1 MEQYGKG
8 LKTSKKT
15 ERASQK
21 KKKLNIVV
29 GQRSLP
35 ELRMQET
42 GVLVF
47 QVGGSQFAGAR

>member
-21 KKKLNIVV
+21 KKKVNIVV

-35 ELRMQET
+35 ELRLLET
-42 GVLVF
+42 GVLVL
-47 QVGGSQFAGAR
+47 QVGGSQFVGAR

>member
-15 ERASQK
+15 KSASQK
-21 KKKLNIVV
+21 KKKVNIVV

-35 ELRMQET
+35 ETKMMET

-47 QVGGSQFAGAR
+47 QVGGFQFVTVR

>member
-29 GQRSLP
+29 EQRSLP
-35 ELRMQET
+35 ETRMMET
-42 GVLVF
+42 GDLVL
-47 QVGGSQFAGAR
+47 QVGGSQFVAVR

>member
-8 LKTSKKT
+8 LKTSKNT

-29 GQRSLP
+29 EQRSLP
-35 ELRMQET
+35 ETRMMET

-47 QVGGSQFAGAR
+47 QVGGSQFVAVR